1 MVFIS
6 RLLPS
11 QSRSH
16 SVPTSNVYCLRN
28 LLVVL
33 LWIFGIA
40 SLACAGPIPNI
51 GDISVPPP
59 GRTGGTGSMFLSE
72 SQHGHAKYRI
82 SHGGDV
88 ESKVMPDSF
97 DQRVQELL
105 TEFNPSLVVVLD
117 REYVLGKPREPDHDG
132 YVHCEVMGIANPQV
146 FYRVK
151 LKPNHG
157 PLDGVVESGRTGA
170 ELFRLPLPGE
180 AVKAEPTGPLVE
192 EQHP

>member
-59 GRTGGTGSMFLSE
+59 GRV
-72 SQHGHAKYRI
+72 R
-82 SHGGDV
+82 
-88 ESKVMPDSF
+88 
-97 DQRVQELL
+97 
-105 TEFNPSLVVVLD
+105 
-117 REYVLGKPREPDHDG
+117 
-132 YVHCEVMGIANPQV
+132 
-146 FYRVK
+146 
-151 LKPNHG
+151 
-157 PLDGVVESGRTGA
+157 GA
-170 ELFRLPLPGE
+170 EQCFMHRSHLISSSVFSNPLSSDRWHWINVPFRIPAWACQVSNLTRWRRQIQSHAQFLR
-180 AVKAEPTGPLVE
+180 PTRAGALD
-192 EQHP
+192 